1 MQNED
6 SFEKPMSVDDQ
17 MSTLMAAF
25 QEEQTS
31 TESSLSQQLTEA
43 AVELSEKHI
52 EYAEKEMALKELK
65 EQIRSLEEDKLPSMM
80 KELQMNE
87 IKLLNGWTIKLDEK
101 VTASITEDK
110 RPMAMNWLVSNDF
123 GGIIKTEVNIT
134 FDRGRVDDARKA
146 ADELSGRFPENEVR
160 AKETVHPATLLSFVK
175 EQLGKGT
182 ALPLDIFSVHVIDKV
197 TVKKA
202 KK

>member
-1 MQNED
+1 MQSED
-6 SFEKPMSVDDQ
+6 SFDKPISVAGEMSA
-17 MSTLMAAF
+17 LMAAF
-25 QEEQTS
+25 EDEQAES
-31 TESSLSQQLTEA
+31 SSSLSKDLTEA
-43 AVELSEKHI
+43 AIELSEMHVD
-52 EYAEKEMALKELK
+52 YAEKEMALKELK
-65 EQIRSLEEDKLPSMM
+65 ERIRNLEEDKLPSMM

-134 FDRGRVDDARKA
+134 FDRGCIEAARKT
-146 ADELSGRFPENEVR
+146 ADKLSGEFPDNEVR
-160 AKETVHPATLLSFVK
+160 AKETVHPSTLLSFVK
-175 EQLGKGT
+175 EQLSKGT

>member
-1 MQNED
+1 MQND
-6 SFEKPMSVDDQ
+6 SFESPISVESQ
-17 MSTLMAAF
+17 MSSLMAAF
-25 QEEQTS
+25 EDEKA
-31 TESSLSQQLTEA
+31 EGEVSLSQQLTEA
-43 AVELSEKHI
+43 AINLSELHI

-65 EQIRSLEEDKLPSMM
+65 EQIRGLEEDKLPSMM

-87 IKLLNGWTIKLDEK
+87 IKLANGWTLKLDEK

-134 FDRGRVDDARKA
+134 FDRGRVDSAREA
-146 ADELSGRFPENEVR
+146 ANELSERFPENEVR

>member
-1 MQNED
+1 MQNND
-6 SFEKPMSVDDQ
+6 SFEKPILVDEE
-17 MSTLMAAF
+17 MTNLMAAF
-25 QEEQTS
+25 QEEQADAPQ
-31 TESSLSQQLTEA
+31 SLSQQLTEA
-43 AVELSEKHI
+43 AIQLSEMHI
-52 EYAEKEMALKELK
+52 DYAEKELQLKELK
-65 EQIRSLEEDKLPSMM
+65 ERIRSLEEDKLPSMM

-134 FDRGRVDDARKA
+134 FDRGRVDAARQA
-146 ADELSGRFPENEVR
+146 ADELSEKFPENEVR